1 MNMFLVLDNAAG
13 SFPNNLVIV
22 TEDKKVAEDF
32 VNDYTEYLKRISRKT
47 KIQNDLILIKNRIAV
62 PVKNRLFTDILDES
76 KKLESKYGTYVS
88 VDSDKLLQL
97 EKYTYDSDAKYA
109 QEMVL
114 YEKQCREAVEEYFEK
129 HPDAK
134 PILDFVEPTRP
145 YHNYIIVPV
154 NVNNGIIV

>member
-13 SFPNNLVIV
+13 SFPNNLVVV

-32 VNDYTEYLKRISRKT
+32 VNDYTEYLKRVARKT

-62 PVKNRLFTDILDES
+62 PVKNKLFTDILDET
-76 KKLESKYGTYVS
+76 KKLESKYGKYVS
-88 VDSDKLLQL
+88 FDSDKLLSL
-97 EKYTYDSDAKYA
+97 EKYVYDSNVKYE

-114 YEKQCREAVEEYFEK
+114 YENQCHEAIAEYFEQN
-129 HPDAK
+129 PDAK
-134 PILDFVEPTRP
+134 AILDFVEPIRP
-145 YHNYIIVPV
+145 YHSYTIVSV